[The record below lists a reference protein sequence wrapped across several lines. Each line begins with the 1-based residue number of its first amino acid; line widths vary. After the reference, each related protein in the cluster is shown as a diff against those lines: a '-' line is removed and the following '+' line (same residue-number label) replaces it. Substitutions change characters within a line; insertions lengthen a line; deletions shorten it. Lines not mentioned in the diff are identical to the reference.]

1 MNVGAPPPTRGAK
14 TVSSKK
20 SRFGAR
26 LLIGLVFVAL
36 LGLAGYVATGPY
48 RTLNGLQAAIT
59 QGDAA
64 AMSQYVDF
72 PTLRQNLKDQLNA
85 SASSRINTTLPNGI
99 VSQIA
104 GGIANSVVDA
114 TVDSLVTP
122 VGLNRLLMGA
132 AVISS
137 NFLDNSGPTLQQ
149 RLENGRR
156 SFESLNTFTLTF
168 ASAAG
173 SELVVDLTRSGLDWQ
188 LTNVRIPGD
197 TPTPAASVPQ

>member
-20 SRFGAR
+20 SRFGLR

-48 RTLNGLQAAIT
+48 RTLNGLQVAIT

-64 AMSQYVDF
+64 ALSQYVDF

-85 SASSRINTTLPNGI
+85 SANSRINTALPNGI

-104 GGIANSVVDA
+104 GGIASSVVDA

-122 VGLNRLLMGA
+122 VGLNRLLAGA

-173 SELVVDLTRSGLDWQ
+173 SELVVVLTRSGLDWQ

-197 TPTPAASVPQ
+197 APAPAASVP